1 MVYLYSG
8 NAPWL
13 QQLSRRNLADVCV
26 AFNRWLAFA
35 GQGVLRKHA
44 LQEQRLPP
52 QAVACLAT
60 SALEKPTSKDG
71 S

>member
-35 GQGVLRKHA
+35 GRGVLRKHA
-44 LQEQRLPP
+44 LQEKRLPP
-52 QAVACLAT
+52 RPAFAGRGVVRN
-60 SALEKPTSKDG
+60 DG
-71 S
+71 L